1 METRWH
7 NPQGRANV
15 RPVRDARVTAL
26 VAYAAF
32 SVVCAFIPLFNLL
45 AFEFAFVAGI
55 PLSLHAG
62 VLGARGSAG
71 PRALGHLAA
80 ACVGLLVPITVNALR
95 VQNCNWLDGAHFFIV
110 LPLTGA
116 VVAYAVGRACAAR
129 ALTHPVR
136 MFVALWLGSVA
147 WSVGAF
153 VFGPAVDAF
162 HPFLGYYPGSLYDE
176 VITIDLRLWT
186 SRGEDVAFALA
197 AWAWAARSSWQVRA
211 GSTAAAC
218 AALAAALTL
227 DVHRPTMR
235 VEAALGGLDLS
246 PGFRLVYPREWSE
259 AQVGA
264 LRTELGFVANEL
276 DVFFEVRPTEVTSVY
291 LYRTEAEK
299 KRLMGARNVRIAKPW
314 QHAVHLHGVTVGDT
328 VLAHELAHVWSASIA
343 ASPHRLSLT
352 PWGLPNMGLIEGV
365 AVAAAWDEGVLDAHA
380 WTAAMRRLSVDTPI
394 ERLLSPTGF
403 LGTASRAAYTQCGSF
418 VRWLRDTEGTAA
430 LATLY
435 RAGGLADTDT
445 ARVKAWQDY
454 VDAVEVDAGALALA
468 RVRFDRPAI
477 FRKVCAHEIAAL
489 RSRAERD
496 LARGRDE
503 RALARLEAWL
513 GHVPGDPEAELMR
526 VEALFRMG
534 RVDDAKRLV
543 ETLRGVQGLGLA
555 RAARIDEWALD
566 LDTGAASASARP
578 AVANRYAALR
588 DTVFERGALRRLS
601 VKAIAT
607 AAGADD
613 PGIFDLLTG
622 GEARRADGIAR
633 LASALPGAPEDAPL
647 TWTMRYLVA
656 RDAAARD
663 DCASAAPLLER
674 GRVGVAPHWSLAA
687 ETARLEAACAFTE
700 GHFAQAATLFATLAS
715 RADLPLEG
723 GERDGL
729 RQWARRSR
737 AFEAAAQR

>member
-1 METRWH
+1 
-7 NPQGRANV
+7 V
-15 RPVRDARVTAL
+15 SDARVTAL
-26 VAYAAF
+26 VAYAVF
-32 SVVCAFIPLFNLL
+32 SAVCAFVPLFNLL
-45 AFEFAFVAGI
+45 AFEFAFVAAI
-55 PLSLHAG
+55 PLTVHAG
-62 VLGARGSAG
+62 VLGARAGTG
-71 PRALGHLAA
+71 PRALQHLGA
-80 ACVGLLVPITVNALR
+80 ACVGLLVPIALNALR
-95 VQNCNWLDGAHFFIV
+95 VQNCNWLEGAHFFLL
-110 LPLTGA
+110 LPVTGA
-116 VVAYAVGRACAAR
+116 LVAYAVGRACAAR

-136 MFVALWLGSVA
+136 LFVALWLGSVC
-147 WSVGAF
+147 WSIGAF
-153 VFGPAVDAF
+153 VLGPAVDAF

-176 VITIDLRLWT
+176 VITIDRRLWT
-186 SRGEDVAFALA
+186 SRVEDLTFALA
-197 AWAWAARSSWQVRA
+197 AWAWAAGTSWRIRASS
-211 GSTAAAC
+211 AAVASGALV
-218 AALAAALTL
+218 AAIAQ

-235 VEAALGGLDLS
+235 VEAALGGLDTS

-259 AQVGA
+259 TQVA
-264 LRTELGFVANEL
+264 LLRTELGFVAQEL
-276 DVFFEVRPTEVTSVY
+276 DAFFEVTPTEVTSVY

-314 QHAVHLHGVTVGDT
+314 QHAVHLHGVAVGDA

-343 ASPHRLSLT
+343 AGPHRLSLT

-403 LGTASRAAYTQCGSF
+403 LTTASRAAYTQCGSF

-435 RAGGLADTDT
+435 QAGRLTDADA
-445 ARVKAWQDY
+445 ARVRAWQDY
-454 VDAVEVDAGALALA
+454 VDTVEVDAGALALA

-513 GHVPGDPEAELMR
+513 GHVPGDPDAELLR
-526 VEALFRMG
+526 LETLFRLG
-534 RVDDAKRLV
+534 RVDEARSLV
-543 ETLRGVQGLGLA
+543 ATLRSLQGVGLA

-566 LDTGAASASARP
+566 LDAGATPTSARQ
-578 AVANRYAALR
+578 ALAARYAALR
-588 DTVFERGALRRLS
+588 DTAFERGALRRLS
-601 VKAIAT
+601 VKATAT
-607 AAGADD
+607 AAGDKD
-613 PGIFDLLTG
+613 PGVFDLLTG

-633 LASALPGAPEDAPL
+633 IASAPTSDADDDPL
-647 TWTMRYLVA
+647 AWTTRYLVA

-663 DCASAAPLLER
+663 DCTAAAPLLER
-674 GRVGVAPHWSLAA
+674 CRRGPAPHWSLAA
-687 ETARLEAACAFTE
+687 EAARLEAACAFTE
-700 GHFAQAATLFATLAS
+700 SRFGQAAGLFSALAG
-715 RADLPLEG
+715 RVDLPLEG